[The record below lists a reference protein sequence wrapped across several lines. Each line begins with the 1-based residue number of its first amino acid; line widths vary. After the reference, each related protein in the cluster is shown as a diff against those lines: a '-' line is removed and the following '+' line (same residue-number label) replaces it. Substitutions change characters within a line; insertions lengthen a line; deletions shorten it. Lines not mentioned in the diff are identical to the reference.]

1 MSTDDPAVFDPNT
14 WYQLS
19 EARVDIGGKELKH
32 NLVISDSP
40 ISFGVLPN
48 DKNYWQFVPVDEDV
62 ENRWFMR
69 SQKTGTNRHLA
80 TCWHPEEKHE
90 AKTRLCIALADD
102 DAENQMWESYKWD
115 DGAEGVRFIN
125 VKNGSDWWLDV
136 HKGNPP
142 FMNDDID
149 MDDYKPAQRWFVSS
163 MSAVEEESFI
173 IGDVSAVSV
182 HLLLGLAVMT
192 VCVRVTYTPHRR
204 RPIPQA
210 PPPQPPQAPT
220 AMTRRPSTAP
230 KTAKQITTATGP
242 RPVSLPAHP
251 QALASG

>member
-19 EARVDIGGKELKH
+19 EARVDTGGKELEY
-32 NLVISDSP
+32 NLIISDSP
-40 ISFGVLPN
+40 ISFGVIL
-48 DKNYWQFVPVDEDV
+48 DDGNYWQFVPVDETI

-90 AKTRLCIALADD
+90 AKTRLCLALADD

-115 DGAEGVRFIN
+115 DGVEGIRFIN

-149 MDDYKPAQRWFVSS
+149 TDDYKPAQRWFVSS
-163 MSAVEEESFI
+163 ISAVEEPSFI
-173 IGDVSAVSV
+173 VGDVSVSV
-182 HLLLGLAVMT
+182 RLLAGLAAMLI
-192 VCVRVTYTPHRR
+192 CVRVAYMPHRQG
-204 RPIPQA
+204 PQTR
-210 PPPQPPQAPT
+210 PPQAPQ
-220 AMTRRPSTAP
+220 APAAQTRHPSIVLKMARRRVTPA
-230 KTAKQITTATGP
+230 GP
-242 RPVSLPAHP
+242 LLVSPPAHRRGSES
-251 QALASG
+251 A